1 MVPYLSHDNVYSLLH
16 PRGAHAPF
24 SLRTNNTIPTM
35 NPNTIQVNLGE
46 YEITL
51 LIGDSG
57 QLAVRPAA
65 N

>member
-1 MVPYLSHDNVYSLLH
+1 
-16 PRGAHAPF
+16 
-24 SLRTNNTIPTM
+24 M